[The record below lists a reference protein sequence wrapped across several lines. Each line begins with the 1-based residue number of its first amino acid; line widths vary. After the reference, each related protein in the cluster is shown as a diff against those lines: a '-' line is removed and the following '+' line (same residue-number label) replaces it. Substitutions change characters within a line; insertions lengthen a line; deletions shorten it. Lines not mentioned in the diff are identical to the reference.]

1 MQRVLFLTR
10 YAPLGASSRYRVYQY
25 LPFLSQEGVEGVV
38 RPLFSNAYLQRLYSD
53 RPRWRKLWGQVPVVV
68 GALTR
73 RWWLLLREI
82 SDCDIIFVQYEA
94 LPYLPFALEKRLFT
108 SGLPVVV
115 DYDDAVYLNYEQHP
129 NPLLR
134 RILRSKVSGI
144 VTRSRQ
150 VIAGNRYLAEWATK
164 FNSNVT
170 VIPTSVDLRKYPLG
184 TIARPANAK
193 PVIGWIGTPIT
204 ARYLK
209 LLERA
214 LRALRTR
221 HDFVLKVIG
230 APDFRM
236 DGIEIVRV
244 PWNESTEVDELRTCD
259 IGVMPISDEPW
270 GYGKSALKLIQYLAA
285 GVAAVASPVGANC
298 DVVKDGENGLFART
312 ESDWV
317 EKLALL
323 IEQPA
328 LRRQLAET
336 GRHTVEESF
345 SLQANA
351 PRFVD
356 VLRRATSA

>member
-1 MQRVLFLTR
+1 MQRALFLTKYDR
-10 YAPLGASSRYRVYQY
+10 RGASSRYRVYQY
-25 LPFLSQEGVEGVV
+25 LPLLEQAGFEGVV
-38 RPLFSNAYLQRLYSD
+38 RPLFSDAYLQRIYSD
-53 RPRWRKLWGQVPVVV
+53 RPRWRQQVSQAPAII

-73 RWWLLLREI
+73 RWWLLLRKI
-82 SDCDIIFVQYEA
+82 SDCDVIFVQYEA
-94 LPYLPFALEKRLFT
+94 LPYLPFAWEKKMFT
-108 SGLPVVV
+108 SGSPVVV
-115 DYDDAVYLNYEQHP
+115 DYDDAVHLNYEQHR
-129 NPLLR
+129 NPLVR

-150 VIAGNRYLAEWATK
+150 VITGNRYLAEWATR

-204 ARYLK
+204 AKYLK
-209 LLERA
+209 LLERP

-221 HDFVLKVIG
+221 TDFVLKVIG
-230 APDFRM
+230 APDFGM
-236 DGIEIVRV
+236 DGIEIVHVR
-244 PWNESTEVDELRTCD
+244 WKESTEVDELRTCD
-259 IGVMPISDEPW
+259 IGVMPIPDEPW

-298 DVVKDGENGLFART
+298 DVVKEGENGLLART
-312 ESDWV
+312 ESDWI

-328 LRRQLAET
+328 LRRQLTQT
-336 GRHTVEESF
+336 GRHTVEERF

-351 PRFVD
+351 PRFAD